1 MLSPSD
7 LALSQSGVRAHDV
20 ASRAKAA
27 GVEGRVSGFTPVGA
41 AQSLAAAGVSLVD
54 MQQAS
59 RWSHDRLNH
68 IPLEGACNDF
78 FLL

>member
-27 GVEGRVSGFTPVGA
+27 GIEGRVSGYSLRVGS

-68 IPLEGACNDF
+68 ILTGGSV
-78 FLL
+78 